1 MLKEDKLK
9 DQLSMQIDNSEQ
21 SNQKFLVANSDTPFV
36 LVTFLSSCC
45 MLFLFVYTSMNR
57 IFYPFD
63 LEWMEGGMLLHGL
76 RIMEGKNLYVE
87 PSSDFIPFIY
97 PPLYSWLLA
106 IGGWIWELDYPI
118 GRGISFVSTLL
129 ATGALI
135 MIGRIEK
142 ISWPICLSIGA
153 MFLSTY
159 ENSGTFMDVVRTDS
173 LALALLAW
181 SLLCI
186 RIQYVCFG
194 GLLLCLAFL
203 AKHNVAV
210 FGFPIVI
217 WLWRTHGIKSAVLFS
232 VSSAIPAV
240 LITIFL
246 QYQSDGFFLK
256 YILDVPS
263 VHPFVSSRFFWL
275 APYEM
280 ISGLCIGI
288 FSLFVIIEITKNNG
302 WNEPKQLFINIS
314 KTNICLVL
322 ILFFTVWFHDVFHLW
337 IRDTFLSGF
346 HKNQQR
352 EIAQCISSIPL
363 LLGFLGM
370 LWQGKTILFRHMLW
384 SSCFVVAFLF
394 CCIMRGHH
402 GGYMNVLMPGFW
414 FLALVIGLFF
424 HQLSQWKHGQ
434 KMISFLVLIQLWT
447 GQWEPHLYIPTT
459 TDIEQGHNHI
469 EKLKELQPP
478 ILSPFSPWY
487 AYKAGHPPTFHL
499 IALWD
504 IDHSGG
510 VLHPY
515 VQNIRNDISDG
526 RWSALILAN
535 DQFDF
540 GRKKYY
546 NQKQRLSRQQ
556 MAVKPKIGWR
566 EQSKFIFYP
575 SASKESK

>member
-1 MLKEDKLK
+1 MPKEDKLK
-9 DQLSMQIDNSEQ
+9 DQLSIQIDESEQ
-21 SNQKFLVANSDTPFV
+21 RNQKFLVLDSDTPFAM
-36 LVTFLSSCC
+36 VTILSSVC
-45 MLFLFVYTSMNR
+45 MFILFLYTSVNR

-76 RIMEGKNLYVE
+76 RVMEGKNLYVE

-97 PPLYSWLLA
+97 PPLYSWFLA
-106 IGGWIWELDYPI
+106 MGGWIWELDYPI
-118 GRGISFVSTLL
+118 GRGISFLSTLI
-129 ATGALI
+129 ATSALI
-135 MIGRIEK
+135 IIGRIEK
-142 ISWPICLSIGA
+142 ISWSICLSIGA

-186 RIQYVCFG
+186 RIKYVRLG
-194 GLLLCLAFL
+194 GGLLCLAFL
-203 AKHNVAV
+203 AKHNVAI

-256 YILDVPS
+256 YLLDVPS

-280 ISGLCIGI
+280 ISGLLIGI
-288 FSLFVIIEITKNNG
+288 VSIFMIHEITKNIG
-302 WNEPKQLFINIS
+302 VERQKQQFLNIS
-314 KTNICLVL
+314 KTNICFALSLLV
-322 ILFFTVWFHDVFHLW
+322 TVWFHDALNLW
-337 IRDTFLSGF
+337 IRETFLYGF
-346 HKNQQR
+346 PKIQR
-352 EIAQCISSIPL
+352 KEMALCISSIPL
-363 LLGFLGM
+363 LIGFFGL
-370 LWQGKTILFRHMLW
+370 LFQSKTILFRYMLW

-414 FLALVIGLFF
+414 FLALIVGLFF
-424 HQLSQWKHGQ
+424 HQLSQLKHGQ
-434 KMISFLVLIQLWT
+434 KWISFLVLIQLWT
-447 GQWEPHLYIPTT
+447 GQWDPHQYIPTT
-459 TDIEQGHNHI
+459 KDVEQGYNHI
-469 EKLKELQPP
+469 EKLKELKHP

-510 VLHPY
+510 VLQPY
-515 VQNIRNDISDG
+515 VQNIRKDISDG
-526 RWSALILAN
+526 HWSALILAN

-540 GRKKYY
+540 GRKKHY

-575 SASKESK
+575 SLSKQ